1 MLVIR
6 LGLVHWLERQPAWA
20 RTLAAGALAAGAL
33 AGLLVAVGLAPQ
45 IQGDL
50 AGQIYSYVQARAAGR
65 GSVAGPALA
74 GWLRVAGPVWLLGM
88 WPGAGVGLISLALGL
103 HGFALGLALGVAA
116 TVGGWPGLGAGVL
129 AILPGNLL
137 ALPALWWLGGRA
149 LHLAATR
156 GETRVPLGYVA
167 VGIAVLL
174 AVAASS
180 LAESIL
186 APSLLRAGGMA

>member
-6 LGLVHWLERQPAWA
+6 LGLVHWLGRQPSWT
-20 RTLAAGALAAGAL
+20 RALAAAALAIGAL
-33 AGLLVAVGLAPQ
+33 AGLLVAVGMGPAM
-45 IQGDL
+45 QGDL
-50 AGQIYSYVQARAAGR
+50 AGQIYAYAQARAAGR
-65 GSVAGPALA
+65 GPVAGPALA
-74 GWLRVAGPVWLLGM
+74 GWLRAAGPVWLLGM
-88 WPGAGVGLISLALGL
+88 WPGAGVALVSLALGL

-156 GETRVPLGYVA
+156 EDARVPRGYVA

-174 AVAASS
+174 AVAVSS
-180 LAESIL
+180 LAESVL
-186 APSLLRAGGMA
+186 APSLLRVGGMA